1 MPPPAS
7 FDPALLA
14 LLRCP
19 ETRQP
24 LILAPAAVL
33 AKLDADRV
41 AGRLVNQAG
50 KSVTEPCREGLLR
63 ADGAVFFS
71 ISDGI
76 PLLTPD
82 DAVIVPQP

>member
-19 ETRQP
+19 ETRQT
-24 LILAPAAVL
+24 LVLAPAAVL
-33 AKLDADRV
+33 AKLDGARG
-41 AGRLVNQAG
+41 AGRLVNRAG
-50 KSVTEPCREGLLR
+50 NAVTEPCREGLLR
-63 ADGAVFFS
+63 ADGAVFFP
-71 ISDGI
+71 ISAGI

-82 DAVIVPQP
+82 EAVIVPPA

>member
-1 MPPPAS
+1 MNPPSP
-7 FDPALLA
+7 FDPDLLA

-19 ETRQP
+19 ETRQT
-24 LILAPAAVL
+24 LALAPAAVL
-33 AKLDADRV
+33 AKVDRDRG
-41 AGRLVNQAG
+41 AGRLVNRAG
-50 KSVTEPCREGLLR
+50 KAVTEPVAEGLLR
-63 ADGAVFFS
+63 ADGTVLYP